1 MDFVLIDC
9 NSTTI
14 DNSNYPMKFNN
25 NDLKRTSN
33 Q

>member
-1 MDFVLIDC
+1 MDFALIDC

-14 DNSNYPMKFNN
+14 NNSYYPMKFNN